1 MTSTNALPMPTTS
14 NRVGEVLDPVENR
27 RVRSDTRDHATGGT
41 LTTMVAP
48 PSELDP
54 YRLPAGV
61 RPSRYDLRLRPS
73 LGEATFFGSV
83 RIDLNVDAPT
93 ETLVL
98 NADELTIARCDVDG
112 VDATWQLDQTSERL
126 FITPAVAIE
135 PGTSVLTIEFD
146 GVLNDKLRGFY
157 RSTYV
162 DDDGTEQV
170 IATTQMQA
178 TDCRRAFPCW
188 DEPEF
193 KAVFAITLDV
203 DDDLT
208 AISNAPEVER
218 ITADGRCVIRFA
230 DTMVMSSYLVALVVG
245 RLETTDTIDV
255 DGVPLRLV
263 HVPGKGHLTD
273 FGIDV
278 GAFCLRWF
286 QDYYGIAYP
295 GAKVD
300 LVALP
305 DFAAGAMENLGCI
318 TFRESL
324 LLVDPATSTQNERQ
338 LVADVVAHE
347 LAHMWFGDL
356 VTMRWWNGIWLNEAF
371 ATFMEIAA
379 CDAYRPDWE
388 RWTAFG
394 TERSLA
400 FETDSLTSTRS
411 VEFEVRSP
419 ADCDGMFDVLT
430 YQKGGALLRMLE
442 QYLGAERF
450 REGVSHYLKLHSY
463 ANTETNDL
471 WDAIEA
477 TSGDP
482 VRRIMDS
489 WIWQPG
495 YPLVTASIVDGALEL
510 RQRRFGFDPATAD
523 ANVDSQRWAI
533 PVHVRIGDDTA
544 ILLLDDESATL
555 PLDGDDASRPIVVN
569 AGGHGFYR
577 VAYADELRARLDAPT
592 IASLSTLERYNLV
605 DDAWAATLAG
615 RLTAGELI
623 AFLRAFESEREHTV
637 WQAIA
642 IALRGLGRL
651 LDDDAERSAFQSQVR
666 SLATPALTDLGEPGG
681 DESDLTSK
689 LRGLLVGLVGVLG
702 DDIGIQGQCREWFE
716 AASND
721 PTTVDP
727 ELTAAATSVV
737 AATGD
742 ADTYDRMRARFLTAS
757 TPQEQLRHLY
767 ALAEFD
773 DEALVLSTCEFAMSG
788 EVRTQNAP
796 FLLRA
801 TIANRH
807 HGPAA
812 WAFVRDH
819 WDEALERFPS
829 NTIVRMV
836 DSVKFLSTPELV
848 DDAATFFAEHPIA
861 QATKTLEQVLERQRV
876 NTRFRL
882 REAER
887 QVEVWSAADS

>member
-1 MTSTNALPMPTTS
+1 MADN
-14 NRVGEVLDPVENR
+14 V
-27 RVRSDTRDHATGGT
+27 
-41 LTTMVAP
+41 
-48 PSELDP
+48 SELAHIDP
-54 YRLPAGV
+54 FRLPHTV
-61 RPSRYDLRLRPS
+61 RPTRYEVRLRPS
-73 LGEATFFGSV
+73 LSGASFTGAVQIELA
-83 RIDLNVDAPT
+83 IDQPT
-93 ETLVL
+93 DVLVL
-98 NADELTIARCDVDG
+98 NADELTIIRCDVDG
-112 VDATWQLDQTSERL
+112 QSATWELEPETERL
-126 FITPAVAIE
+126 IITPAEKVDS
-135 PGTSVLTIEFD
+135 GTIVLSIEFN

-157 RSTYV
+157 RSTYT
-162 DDDGTEQV
+162 DDDGVEQV

-203 DDDLT
+203 DDGLT
-208 AISNAPEVER
+208 AISNAPEIER
-218 ITADGRCVIRFA
+218 TTSDGRSVIRFA
-230 DTMVMSSYLVALVVG
+230 DTMVMSSYLVAFVVG
-245 RLETTDTIDV
+245 RLETTETIDV
-255 DGVPLRLV
+255 DGIPLRLV
-263 HVPGKGHLTD
+263 HVPGKGHLTE
-273 FGIDV
+273 FGLDV

-338 LVADVVAHE
+338 AVADVVAHE

-379 CDAYRPDWE
+379 CDEYRPDWQ
-388 RWTAFG
+388 RWTSFG
-394 TERSLA
+394 VERSTA

-419 ADCDGMFDVLT
+419 ADCEGMFDVLT

-450 REGVSHYLKLHSY
+450 REGVSHYLTLHSY

-495 YPLVTASIVDGALEL
+495 YPLVTASLVDGALQL
-510 RQRRFGFDPATAD
+510 RQQRFSFDDAGAATSG
-523 ANVDSQRWAI
+523 NGGQLWAV
-533 PVHVRIGDDTA
+533 PVHVRIGEATTT
-544 ILLLDDESATL
+544 LLLDDAVASV
-555 PLDGDDASRPIVVN
+555 PLGDDDGATQPIIVN

-577 VAYADELRARLDAPT
+577 VAYSDDLRLRLDAAT
-592 IASLSTLERYNLV
+592 VASLSTLERYNIV
-605 DDAWAATLAG
+605 DDAWAATVAG
-615 RLTAGELI
+615 RMSAGELLSLLGE
-623 AFLRAFESEREHTV
+623 FGVEREHSV

-651 LDDDAERSAFQSQVR
+651 LDEGPARDAFRVQVR
-666 SLATPALTDLGEPGG
+666 ELATPALEALGEPTD
-681 DESDLTSK
+681 DEADLISK

-702 DDIGIQGQCREWFE
+702 ADAGVQARCREWFD
-716 AASND
+716 AASAD
-721 PTTVDP
+721 PTSVDP
-727 ELTAAATSVV
+727 ELISAATAVV

-742 ADTYDRMRARFLTAS
+742 ASTYDHMRERFLTAT

-773 DEALVLSTCEFAMSG
+773 DESLILATCEFAMSP

-796 FLLRA
+796 FVLRA
-801 TIANRH
+801 AIANRA
-807 HGPAA
+807 HGAAA

-819 WDEALERFPS
+819 WDAALDRFPS

-836 DSVKFLSTPELV
+836 DSVKFLATPELV
-848 DDAATFFAEHPIA
+848 DDTARFFAAHPVE
-861 QATKTLEQVLERQRV
+861 QAAKTLEQVLERQRV
-876 NTRFRL
+876 NAMFRD
-882 REAER
+882 REVSR
-887 QVEVWSAADS
+887 WNGTPTG